1 MKQKLRI
8 SLKTATR
15 NIEAVLSR
23 ATPEDRAEG
32 LDWYWRARDEAAQM
46 AAHYGVQLRLACH
59 IIAVLSPGVRWET
72 NLDAAAQVLNRE
84 TKIKG
89 VYKANAKKAIE
100 IWNTYADECD
110 AMPDKN
116 APVPHP
122 RCYSILSGP
131 KVTAFAETMFNP
143 SGADVAVVLD
153 AHAISIALGKR
164 YTVKSVPELRKAER
178 EILDKA
184 YRKVAE
190 RHGIKA
196 HQVQAITWVRWR
208 KEA

>member
-32 LDWYWRARDEAAQM
+32 LAWYWQAREDASRM
-46 AAHYGVQLRLACH
+46 ADHYGVNIRLVCH
-59 IIAVLSPGVRWET
+59 IVAVLSPGVRWET
-72 NLDAAAQVLNRE
+72 NLDAANDVLFRAA
-84 TKIKG
+84 KVRG
-89 VYKANAKKAIE
+89 VYAKNAAKARE
-100 IWNTYADECD
+100 IFETYVRECD
-110 AMPDKN
+110 AGGTPTE
-116 APVPHP
+116 
-122 RCYSILSGP
+122 CYKILSGP

-153 AHAISIALGKR
+153 AHAISIALGRR
-164 YTVKSVPELRKAER
+164 YTVRSVPELRKAER
-178 EILDKA
+178 AILDKA

-190 RHGIKA
+190 RNGIKA

-208 KEA
+208 KEV